1 MSRDR
6 IPYFDFYPSDFMH
19 GVRGLSAQEVGV
31 YTMMLCRIYEEN
43 GPVEFHVMR
52 LSTYCGMRESTFVK
66 TVEKLIELGKLQLVE
81 GKITNHRAEAEISSR
96 ANKLKNNSKAG
107 KASAEKRQQ
116 KQRLA
121 STDVQQPFNHT
132 DTDTDTDLT
141 SSLRSDVSERAKK
154 QDHVSEAL
162 EAYSALASRCGLP
175 AVRVLNDAR
184 KRKLAS
190 LLKAHGLPVWLE
202 ALAKVEASD
211 FCLGR
216 KGDFR
221 ADLDFLLQQQ
231 SFTRLLEGRYDNR
244 ASAKP
249 ADPPPKPRN
258 IGDAIRDEA
267 RRLGVL
273 KDEPVSE
280 NRGFHDEGHSAGNVR
295 VLDLA
300 FRPSLKGFG

>member
-52 LSTYCGMRESTFVK
+52 LATYCGMRESTFVK
-66 TVEKLIELGKLQLVE
+66 TVEKLIELGKLQLIE
-81 GKITNHRAEAEISSR
+81 GMITNHRAEAEISSR

-116 KQRLA
+116 KQRPN
-121 STDVQQPFNHT
+121 STDVQQTFNHT
-132 DTDTDTDLT
+132 DTDTDTDIT
-141 SSLRSDVSERAKK
+141 SSLRSDVSIKP
-154 QDHVSEAL
+154 DFDSEFEQQFWPIYPRRVGRGQAL
-162 EAYSALASRCGLP
+162 KAFRS
-175 AVRVLNDAR
+175 AR
-184 KRKLAS
+184 KQAELETILAGVRRYAEQRRGENPEYTRHAS
-190 LLKAHGLPVWLE
+190 TWLNGQSWLDEADQKFTAHRNE
-202 ALAKVEASD
+202 
-211 FCLGR
+211 
-216 KGDFR
+216 
-221 ADLDFLLQQQ
+221 
-231 SFTRLLEGRYDNR
+231 
-244 ASAKP
+244 
-249 ADPPPKPRN
+249 PPPKPRN

-300 FRPSLKGFG
+300 FKPALKGFG